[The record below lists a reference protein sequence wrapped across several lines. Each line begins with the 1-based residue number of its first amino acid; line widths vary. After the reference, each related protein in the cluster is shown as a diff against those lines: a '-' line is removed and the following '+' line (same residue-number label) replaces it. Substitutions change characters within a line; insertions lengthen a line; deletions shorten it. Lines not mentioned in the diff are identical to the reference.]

1 MGLPQTKLTY
11 TPDEYLAFERESEE
25 RHEYLDGQIY
35 AMAGESP
42 EHSTICV
49 NLIASVASQLRGKPC
64 RAFSPNMKVRTKP
77 TGLYSYPDLTVV
89 RGEPVFH
96 DDHRDVLVN
105 PLVIIEVLSP
115 STEAYDR
122 GGKFARY
129 QQIASLT
136 DYLLVAQDQPRVEHY
151 VRQADGQWLYS
162 VVSGLSGVVEID
174 SIGCRIPLSEIYD
187 RITFSPP
194 PRSESDIS
202 FTG

>member
-1 MGLPQTKLTY
+1 MGLPQTTLIY

-49 NLIASVASQLRGKPC
+49 NLIASVVSQLRGKPC

-89 RGEPVFH
+89 CGEPVFH

-122 GGKFARY
+122 GGKFAQY
-129 QQIASLT
+129 QQITSLT
-136 DYLLVAQDQPRVEHY
+136 DYLLVAQDSPRVEHY
-151 VRQADGQWLYS
+151 VRQANGQWLYS
-162 VVSGLSGVVEID
+162 VVSGLSGVVEIA

-194 PRSESDIS
+194 LQPEADIS